1 MAAGAILL
9 AAGFLGVGASTSLPW
24 AAVTWVALVG
34 PGYAMLGPHPAMT
47 MLARWFVARRGRM
60 IAIAATGTTFG
71 GILFPPLAQ
80 ALIDEMGW
88 RWALVGFAA
97 VAAGVG
103 LPVVALGVRAS
114 PEEVG
119 ARPDGA
125 SEPPAASDTAASAV
139 VGTAPAASDIA
150 LVRDPRFWLLA
161 LGFGVMIGVSI
172 GYVTHLVEW
181 AEESGLARVAA
192 VRVLVVNASFAL
204 CGKLVFGWLTD
215 RMGPRRASLVAVALQ
230 LAGWAIMLS
239 ASSTWPFATG
249 AAIFSL
255 GLGCIIPCQ
264 AGFIAAIWGS
274 ERFGQAAGLIGLV
287 ALFGPFLVPVSL
299 GAAYDRLGDYEWA
312 MRAMWVVVALPGLA
326 LGQVRI
332 ERAR

>member
-1 MAAGAILL
+1 
-9 AAGFLGVGASTSLPW
+9 
-24 AAVTWVALVG
+24 
-34 PGYAMLGPHPAMT
+34 MT
-47 MLARWFVARRGRM
+47 MLARWFVARRARM

-80 ALIDEMGW
+80 LLIDEVGW
-88 RWALVGFAA
+88 RGALGAFAA
-97 VAAGVG
+97 IAAGVG

-119 ARPDGA
+119 AHPDGA
-125 SEPPAASDTAASAV
+125 TAPLSAAAAPGSAAASTAND
-139 VGTAPAASDIA
+139 VGF
-150 LVRDPRFWLLA
+150 VRDPRFWLLA
-161 LGFGVMIGVSI
+161 IGFGVMTGVSI

-181 AEESGLARVAA
+181 AEESGLERAAA

-215 RMGPRRASLVAVALQ
+215 RLGPRGASLVAVALQ
-230 LAGWAIMLS
+230 LVGWGIMLF
-239 ASSTWPFATG
+239 ASSAWPFATG

-264 AGFIAAIWGS
+264 AGFVAAIWGS
-274 ERFGQAAGLIGLV
+274 ERFGQAAGLISLV
-287 ALFGPFLVPVSL
+287 ALFGPFLVPISL

-312 MRAMWVVVALPGLA
+312 MLAMWIVVALPGLA
-326 LGQVRI
+326 LGQVRVQRI
-332 ERAR
+332 C